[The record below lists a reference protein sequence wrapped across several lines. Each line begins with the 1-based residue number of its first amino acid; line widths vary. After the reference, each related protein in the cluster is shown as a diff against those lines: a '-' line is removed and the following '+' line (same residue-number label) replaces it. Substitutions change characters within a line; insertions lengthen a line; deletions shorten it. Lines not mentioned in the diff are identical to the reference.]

1 MLGFDYRPQLADL
14 PDAKLWRIDP
24 AADYGQLD
32 QAARGRIDTT
42 RITANW
48 AEMLRIAGSIH
59 TGAVSAHDVLRMLT
73 HGGTP
78 TRVGDALAHYGR
90 IFKTL
95 HVLSYVANEP
105 YRRQIKAMR
114 NLQEGRHELARRIFH
129 GRKGHLRQAYREG
142 MENQM
147 GALGLVVNA
156 VTGVEH
162 HLPQRHP
169 GHTPRRRPPHRPRG
183 PSPTLR
189 LHPHPHQLRRAL
201 RLHPPQPRQRPPAPP
216 RPQRTRRPVEP
227 RGHSRDTTP

>member
-1 MLGFDYRPQLADL
+1 MVFGLLRMLGFDYRPQLADL

-156 VTGVEH
+156 VTLWNTIYLNDILDKLRADGH
-162 HLPQRHP
+162 HIDPADQARLSAYIRTHINVDGHYAFTLPDP
-169 GHTPRRRPPHRPRG
+169 DSARRP
-183 PSPTLR
+183 LR
-189 LHPHPHQLRRAL
+189 DPD
-201 RLHPPQPRQRPPAPP
+201 
-216 RPQRTRRPVEP
+216 EP
-227 RGHSRDTTP
+227 DDQ